1 MPSCG
6 STYFRLYRVGVRC
19 VLYRGRGQ
27 CHNFSIFR
35 SAGQRMMMIGN
46 NSRGMRRRRNVCHGA
61 TESETSRGWKDGRVW
76 RGLDCAAATVEQR
89 PADTAALFAST
100 PPLQENADHS
110 VTSASHTA
118 SLHPPSNVLC
128 HLLVRKVRTSCR
140 QASASAAGRCPRQL
154 RSDGEMRPCC
164 CCLPCYLQCG
174 FSDIDLCVTRRCAG
188 CRVLRERSG
197 GRYHVLFVV
206 APAPGGPAARV
217 AAVRMVQRDDDMR
230 QLRRGDS
237 VDEED
242 DVFSGNKQSK
252 SD

>member
-1 MPSCG
+1 MPSCGGMPSCG
-6 STYFRLYRVGVRC
+6 STYFRLYRLGVRC

-27 CHNFSIFR
+27 CHNLSIFR

-164 CCLPCYLQCG
+164 CC
-174 FSDIDLCVTRRCAG
+174 S
-188 CRVLRERSG
+188 
-197 GRYHVLFVV
+197 
-206 APAPGGPAARV
+206 
-217 AAVRMVQRDDDMR
+217 
-230 QLRRGDS
+230 
-237 VDEED
+237 
-242 DVFSGNKQSK
+242 
-252 SD
+252 